1 MLVVCDLVRFAR
13 VLSAAQGT
21 QVQSPPVPGGCWS
34 RDSGESVYAWINC
47 SVDDLTRRAGGQ
59 AAPECLGG
67 NTMEAIRDA
76 ARITVWRI
84 KKPDERCGRS
94 VSLQPTEVQVLL
106 PKDLQGAC
114 ITVWKKPARIVDE
127 QAAFAQVL

>member
-1 MLVVCDLVRFAR
+1 MLVVCDLVRFNR

-84 KKPDERCGRS
+84 KKPDEMRPQREFSTNGGASLVAERS
-94 VSLQPTEVQVLL
+94 
-106 PKDLQGAC
+106 
-114 ITVWKKPARIVDE
+114 ARRMHHGVEKASSDR
-127 QAAFAQVL
+127 